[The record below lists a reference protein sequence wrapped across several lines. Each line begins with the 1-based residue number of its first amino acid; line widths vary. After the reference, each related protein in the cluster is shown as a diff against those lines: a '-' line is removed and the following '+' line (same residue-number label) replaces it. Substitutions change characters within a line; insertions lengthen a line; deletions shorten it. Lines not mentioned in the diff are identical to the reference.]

1 MANLSK
7 KYCDCKKLYVGDPD
21 GSGTCEELTATSP
34 NPCPETFWTTAAG
47 WDWNSISKNALNW
60 SYALGFLSP
69 PQTNLETQIYMQ
81 ELERQRR
88 QSMYIMVGLGVL
100 LLVIILVVVARG
112 RGKK

>member
-34 NPCPETFWTTAAG
+34 NPCPETFWDKASQ
-47 WDWNSISKNALNW
+47 WNWSEISVNALNW
-60 SYALGFLSP
+60 SYALGLLTP
-69 PQTNLETQIYMQ
+69 PHTNLEAELYRQ

-88 QSMYIMVGLGVL
+88 QSMYIMVGMGVL

-112 RGKK
+112 RKK